1 MLSLFIEL
9 IRFASDLMNLVYV
22 FDEFT
27 DIANGKGAS
36 DIRDIIMDAL
46 RNPQKPRPEG
56 ELLVGE
62 MARK

>member
-9 IRFASDLMNLVYV
+9 IRYGSDLMNLLYV

-27 DIANGKGAS
+27 DIANGKGAG
-36 DIRDIIMDAL
+36 DIRDIVMDAL

-56 ELLVGE
+56 ELLIGE